1 MKLLNTHNC
10 LHIKQKNK
18 LDQFSLRQFEVRVVH
33 STMKSIEILLSFDVF
48 ILQHGNY
55 LSHLIVTRNRRIL
68 TFSLSE
74 ILVPFLPYCLK
85 HL

>member
-33 STMKSIEILLSFDVF
+33 STMKSIETLLSFDVLF
-48 ILQHGNY
+48 CNMEIIFHTL
-55 LSHLIVTRNRRIL
+55 LLLVTEG
-68 TFSLSE
+68 F
-74 ILVPFLPYCLK
+74 
-85 HL
+85 